1 MLITH
6 SHQYSNFLTH
16 SIPAGGFARQR
27 TAAQLQGELQGELQV
42 QGGLQVQVALK
53 AQLQPLGSLSSKLLL
68 IARALTALHPTPPS

>member
-1 MLITH
+1 MLIF
-6 SHQYSNFLTH
+6 SLLYSNFLTH
-16 SIPAGGFARQR
+16 SIPGGGFARQR
-27 TAAQLQGELQGELQV
+27 TAAQLQGEL